1 MSRKRDRVGL
11 FFAKTPHEALF
22 IHVTC
27 YAASMYVI
35 DFICA
40 LSFGEAHPRL
50 STFSTARREPPS
62 GISARRVEMAAGKRR
77 ETPPPSRT

>member
-27 YAASMYVI
+27 YAASYV
-35 DFICA
+35 CY
-40 LSFGEAHPRL
+40 
-50 STFSTARREPPS
+50 
-62 GISARRVEMAAGKRR
+62 
-77 ETPPPSRT
+77 

>member
-40 LSFGEAHPRL
+40 LSFGEAQD
-50 STFSTARREPPS
+50 STPFGAFALR
-62 GISARRVEMAAGKRR
+62 
-77 ETPPPSRT
+77 